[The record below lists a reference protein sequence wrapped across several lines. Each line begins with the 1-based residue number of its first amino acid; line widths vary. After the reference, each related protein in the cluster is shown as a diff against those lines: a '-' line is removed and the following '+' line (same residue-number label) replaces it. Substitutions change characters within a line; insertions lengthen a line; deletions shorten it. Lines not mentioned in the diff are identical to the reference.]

1 MDQSSG
7 GAAAQRAAR
16 TTAAGESILTKGE
29 RTAQRILDVAEQL
42 FAEKGFEGTTLREIA
57 AQVGIRE
64 PGLYNHFASKDVL
77 YRSVLERGLQPL
89 ADAIDEL
96 LERDASPRELEELPA
111 NLTDLLAL
119 QPNIV
124 ALMHRNLLSSA
135 QTPGR
140 ELMDDWLE
148 RLFLKGA
155 ALFEQVGSGGAD
167 QQEPSR
173 SGVAAPTSRSG
184 RSGCSPCSTS
194 RRATSSPSAST
205 PGSPV
210 TTSSA
215 KRIWLGRSVW

>member
-155 ALFEQVGSGGAD
+155 AVFEQVGRGGAD
-167 QQEPSR
+167 QQE
-173 SGVAAPTSRSG
+173 
-184 RSGCSPCSTS
+184 
-194 RRATSSPSAST
+194 RALWMLAMFNL
-205 PGSPV
+205 
-210 TTSSA
+210 TTSYFLTQRIYARIAGDDILSEENLA
-215 KRIWLGRSVW
+215 RQKRLVTRVYRGLLAR

>member
-155 ALFEQVGSGGAD
+155 ALFEQVGRGGAD
-167 QQEPSR
+167 QQER
-173 SGVAAPTSRSG
+173 VLWMLAMFNL
-184 RSGCSPCSTS
+184 
-194 RRATSSPSAST
+194 
-205 PGSPV
+205 
-210 TTSSA
+210 TTSYFLTQRIYARIAGDDILSEENLVRQ
-215 KRIWLGRSVW
+215 KRLVTRVYRGLLAR